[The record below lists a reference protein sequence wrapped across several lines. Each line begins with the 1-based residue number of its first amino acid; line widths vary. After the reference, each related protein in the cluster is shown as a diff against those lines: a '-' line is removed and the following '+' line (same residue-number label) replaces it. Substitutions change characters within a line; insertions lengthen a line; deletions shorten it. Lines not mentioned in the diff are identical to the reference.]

1 MTLIK
6 LENIIEDIK
15 KIVEF
20 IKISGCES
28 NDDSIKKYNNDINT
42 PDIIVI
48 EDEDDLEEKVVILEE
63 KQKTDCKVIK
73 DIEDNVHIITERM
86 EIIEEKQKNNYE
98 KLLKD
103 IEKYTDKKLKELL
116 IEFKLPVSG
125 LKDVKKQRLRSY
137 INRDVSI
144 VSDNSIEKIKSD
156 RDDNYEEG
164 VELDKLSVIEL
175 RKKCSKYGLKQEG
188 LKNELI
194 KRINSYLD
202 NGDKE
207 KHGLAKTVYK
217 YDMNGNFIGEYES
230 VKEAGKSI
238 EGETSQK
245 IKQDRISDICLNK
258 NGKSYMGFVWKY
270 EKNEM
275 TKEEVED
282 VNKHSRARVIIKEN
296 TKGEEI
302 QMFRSIGEA
311 SRILN
316 INLNTL
322 NDALCKRGKYLKG
335 DFVLKYGCST
345 VKQLTASQKIDIVK
359 KYKDGVSVIEL
370 SKEYSKSVK
379 QLRRVL
385 N

>member
-1 MTLIK
+1 
-6 LENIIEDIK
+6 
-15 KIVEF
+15 
-20 IKISGCES
+20 
-28 NDDSIKKYNNDINT
+28 
-42 PDIIVI
+42 
-48 EDEDDLEEKVVILEE
+48 
-63 KQKTDCKVIK
+63 
-73 DIEDNVHIITERM
+73 
-86 EIIEEKQKNNYE
+86 
-98 KLLKD
+98 
-103 IEKYTDKKLKELL
+103 
-116 IEFKLPVSG
+116 
-125 LKDVKKQRLRSY
+125 
-137 INRDVSI
+137 
-144 VSDNSIEKIKSD
+144 
-156 RDDNYEEG
+156 
-164 VELDKLSVIEL
+164 
-175 RKKCSKYGLKQEG
+175 
-188 LKNELI
+188 
-194 KRINSYLD
+194 
-202 NGDKE
+202 
-207 KHGLAKTVYK
+207 
-217 YDMNGNFIGEYES
+217 
-230 VKEAGKSI
+230 
-238 EGETSQK
+238 
-245 IKQDRISDICLNK
+245 
-258 NGKSYMGFVWKY
+258 
-270 EKNEM
+270 M